1 MTNYPV
7 GDYLIRIKN
16 AAKAEGREVTTQTS
30 RFIEAIAKKLKEIG
44 ILESLEIKEGNIISR
59 LAFHKK
65 APMLLDLKL
74 VSRPGLRK
82 YLTVEELEGRRRKN
96 ASILVLSTP
105 SGVLSSK
112 EALKKKVGGEVIAE
126 IW

>member
-1 MTNYPV
+1 MTNYPI

-16 AAKAEGREVTTQTS
+16 AAKAQDREVTTQTS

-44 ILESLEIKEGNIISR
+44 ILESLEVKDGQIVSR

-82 YLTVEELEGRRRKN
+82 YMTVEGLERRRRKN
-96 ASILVLSTP
+96 ASILIISTP
-105 SGVLSSK
+105 LGVVSSK
-112 EALKKKVGGEVIAE
+112 EATKKKVGGEVIAE